1 MSAPA
6 SLAQRERS
14 PRSAAARRRGRRIIW
29 GVVILA
35 AIAAG
40 VVVGFGQGF
49 DPRRVAASLIG
60 ARAFVGAHPIAAAL
74 GFAALYV
81 AFAALSLPGAWT
93 MSVAGGA
100 LFGPW
105 LGVLLV
111 SLSSTAGATVAMLA
125 ARYLFRDAVA
135 ERFPAFVERV
145 DKGVKSDGARW
156 LFAARLTPVIPFFAI
171 NLAIGLTRMP
181 ARVFALVTL
190 LGALPIVVIYVFAGQ
205 AFATIEHPGDVLS
218 GRVLVALSALALAPF
233 VAKALGGWR
242 ASRAKLDPWP
252 RPRDFNYN
260 VIVVGAGS
268 AGLVTAYVAA
278 AARARVALIEERAMG
293 GECLN
298 TGCVP
303 SKALIRSANLAH
315 EGANSGAYGLTGKLA
330 PDFAAVMA
338 RVRGVVARVA
348 PHDSA
353 ERYRGLGVDV
363 IKGRARV
370 VDPWTV
376 EVGGRRLTGR
386 RLVIATGAEPAL
398 PPIPGLV
405 EIDPLTSETV
415 WLLTERPARLLV
427 VGGGAIGCELAQAFA
442 RLGSAATLIEAA
454 ERVIAREDADVS
466 DAMRAALVGDGVT
479 VIEGVTV
486 ASFARGERSFAA
498 SLADGRVVEFDRALI
513 AVGRRPRTRG
523 FGLEELGLLE
533 NGRLVVDE
541 RLRTRLPTI
550 FAAGDVIGRLQFTHA
565 AGQYGVAAAMNALM
579 APFKASK
586 AELPAFPVAIYTD
599 PEIARVGLNELEV
612 RERGIAYE
620 LTRYDLSELDR
631 AIADGADRG
640 FVKVLTPPGRDRI
653 LGATIVGARAGDM
666 LGEFTIAMRH
676 GLGLKAILKTIH
688 PYPGWNDAVRATAG
702 AWRRAHAPEWA
713 LRLAGRLF
721 LWLRS

>member
-1 MSAPA
+1 M
-6 SLAQRERS
+6 
-14 PRSAAARRRGRRIIW
+14 GRRHPRRNR
-29 GVVILA
+29 G
-35 AIAAG
+35 G

-242 ASRAKLDPWP
+242 ASRAKLDVWP
-252 RPRDFNYN
+252 RPRGFDYN

-303 SKALIRSANLAH
+303 SKALAAIAAQR
-315 EGANSGAYGLTGKLA
+315 GLKA
-330 PDFAAVMA
+330 PDFATKGLYYLGGLTEGAETIALFVAMCLWPAAFPGLAYAFAVLCLATTLTRWRWGWEAFAPAEPETRDAPLPGGDLNEAM
-338 RVRGVVARVA
+338 VAR
-348 PHDSA
+348 
-353 ERYRGLGVDV
+353 R
-363 IKGRARV
+363 
-370 VDPWTV
+370 
-376 EVGGRRLTGR
+376 
-386 RLVIATGAEPAL
+386 
-398 PPIPGLV
+398 
-405 EIDPLTSETV
+405 
-415 WLLTERPARLLV
+415 
-427 VGGGAIGCELAQAFA
+427 
-442 RLGSAATLIEAA
+442 
-454 ERVIAREDADVS
+454 
-466 DAMRAALVGDGVT
+466 
-479 VIEGVTV
+479 
-486 ASFARGERSFAA
+486 
-498 SLADGRVVEFDRALI
+498 
-513 AVGRRPRTRG
+513 
-523 FGLEELGLLE
+523 
-533 NGRLVVDE
+533 
-541 RLRTRLPTI
+541 
-550 FAAGDVIGRLQFTHA
+550 
-565 AGQYGVAAAMNALM
+565 
-579 APFKASK
+579 
-586 AELPAFPVAIYTD
+586 
-599 PEIARVGLNELEV
+599 
-612 RERGIAYE
+612 
-620 LTRYDLSELDR
+620 
-631 AIADGADRG
+631 
-640 FVKVLTPPGRDRI
+640 
-653 LGATIVGARAGDM
+653 
-666 LGEFTIAMRH
+666 
-676 GLGLKAILKTIH
+676 
-688 PYPGWNDAVRATAG
+688 
-702 AWRRAHAPEWA
+702 
-713 LRLAGRLF
+713 
-721 LWLRS
+721 